1 MQGLYYQLKSVCRD
15 RFCIMSFL
23 LPIAVALVLQL
34 MGSIDLSAVGELHFG
49 ILENAVSEDTVM
61 WLERYGTVTEYEN
74 EQQLIDAVNEP
85 STALIGVATDGS
97 GIKTIVSG
105 DEFEVFRIT
114 ADTLPELYHLR
125 EAASY
130 IPVRKMEQADIMEG
144 YQNLFMVLTLIVA
157 MFMGCTF
164 NAVNMISEKEDGVAF
179 VNEILPMSRTQ
190 YALQKISIGFL
201 FGLLS
206 AFITALIG
214 MRLSF
219 MDMVILLAMIIL
231 SAFVASLFGLLIG
244 KISEGLMVGIV
255 YIKIVMILFMA
266 TPVFAYLMN
275 IQGIL
280 RIICNVIPS
289 TATFHG
295 VMAFISGNRVAAI
308 TDVLILGVHS
318 AGWFFIY
325 LVVEKR
331 KKQSIA
337 I

>member
-1 MQGLYYQLKSVCRD
+1 
-15 RFCIMSFL
+15 
-23 LPIAVALVLQL
+23 
-34 MGSIDLSAVGELHFG
+34 
-49 ILENAVSEDTVM
+49 
-61 WLERYGTVTEYEN
+61 
-74 EQQLIDAVNEP
+74 
-85 STALIGVATDGS
+85 
-97 GIKTIVSG
+97 
-105 DEFEVFRIT
+105 
-114 ADTLPELYHLR
+114 
-125 EAASY
+125 
-130 IPVRKMEQADIMEG
+130 MEG

-190 YALQKISIGFL
+190 YALQKISVGFL
-201 FGLLS
+201 LGLLS

-244 KISEGLMVGIV
+244 KMSEGLMVGIV
-255 YIKIVMILFMA
+255 YIKIIMILFMA

-275 IQGIL
+275 VQGIF
-280 RIICNVIPS
+280 RIICNVVPS

-295 VMAFISGNRVAAI
+295 VMALISGSRAAAI
-308 TDVLILGVHS
+308 TDVLILCVHS

-325 LVVEKR
+325 LVVEIR
-331 KKQSIA
+331 KK
-337 I
+337 

>member
-1 MQGLYYQLKSVCRD
+1 MQGLYYQLKSVRRD
-15 RFCIMSFL
+15 KFCIMSFL
-23 LPIAVALVLQL
+23 LPIAVALVLSF

-49 ILENAVSEDTVM
+49 ILENTVSEDTVM
-61 WLERYGTVTEYEN
+61 WLERYGTVTAYGN

-85 STALIGVATDGS
+85 STALIGVAPDGS
-97 GIKTIVSG
+97 GIKTIISG

-130 IPVRKMEQADIMEG
+130 IPVRKMKQADIMEG

-219 MDMVILLAMIIL
+219 MDMVMLLAMIIL
-231 SAFVASLFGLLIG
+231 SAFVASLFGLIIG

-255 YIKIVMILFMA
+255 YIKIIMILFMA
-266 TPVFAYLMN
+266 IPVFAYLMDV
-275 IQGIL
+275 QGIF

-295 VMAFISGNRVAAI
+295 VMALISGNIAAAI
-308 TDVLILGVHS
+308 TDVLILWVHS
-318 AGWFFIY
+318 AGWFFIC
-325 LVVEKR
+325 LVVEIR
-331 KKQSIA
+331 KKRSIA